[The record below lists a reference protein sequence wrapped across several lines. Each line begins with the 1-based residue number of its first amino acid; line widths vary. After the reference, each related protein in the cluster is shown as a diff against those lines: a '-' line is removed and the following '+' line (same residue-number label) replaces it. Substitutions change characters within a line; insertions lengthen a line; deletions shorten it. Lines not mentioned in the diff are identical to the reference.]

1 MAVPKKRKTSTR
13 GKQGRSHDSLKK
25 VSIAKC
31 PKCGD
36 PILAHNLCP
45 TCGHYRDRE
54 IIHVETK
61 LDKKLKKEA
70 KKKSDSTESKTEK
83 ED

>member
-1 MAVPKKRKTSTR
+1 MAVPKKQKTSAK
-13 GKQGRSHDSLKK
+13 GKQKRSHFALEKPNLM
-25 VSIAKC
+25 KC

-36 PILAHNLCP
+36 NKLPHNVCLN
-45 TCGHYRDRE
+45 CGYYKEKE

-70 KKKSDSTESKTEK
+70 KNK
-83 ED
+83 ENQEE

>member
-25 VSIAKC
+25 INLSIC

-36 PILAHNLCP
+36 PILPHNACT
-45 TCGHYRDRE
+45 TCGYYKGKE
-54 IIHVETK
+54 VVHVETK

-70 KKKSDSTESKTEK
+70 KKKEEK

>member
-13 GKQGRSHDSLKK
+13 GKQGRSHDGLKA
-25 VSIAKC
+25 VNLTKC

-36 PILAHNLCP
+36 PIMPHTICA
-45 TCGHYRDRE
+45 TCGHYRDKE
-54 IIHVETK
+54 MIHVETK

-70 KKKSDSTESKTEK
+70 KKKEEK
-83 ED
+83 EA